1 MKYVKL
7 EHRLH
12 IPFDTIAIEFVN
24 YETNDN
30 DFEQKAKIEL
40 ENNRNEHKKEIY
52 LLTNQACSKK
62 LKCEEIK
69 KEKNKLYNNT
79 SFLKR
84 IFSKEYKNKVKKLN
98 TLYYKNNEE
107 SAKLSNKVRE
117 LEYDFETQ
125 ATTDY
130 YSLKNLLKKSGYSLN
145 STSPMAG
152 TSITIEVW
160 HKNN

>member
-7 EHRLH
+7 AHRLYV
-12 IPFDTIAIEFVN
+12 PFSRIAFEFVK

-30 DFEQKAKIEL
+30 DFEQKAEIEL

-52 LLTNQACSKK
+52 LLTNQACSKT

-69 KEKNKLYNNT
+69 KEKNKLYNKT

-84 IFSKEYKNKVKKLN
+84 IFSKEYKNKVKTLN
-98 TLYYKNNEE
+98 NLYYKYNEE
-107 SAKLSNKVRE
+107 SAKLSNKVRK

-130 YSLKNLLKKSGYSLN
+130 YSLKKLLKALGYSLSN
-145 STSPMAG
+145 TNRMG
-152 TSITIEVW
+152 NTSITTELW
-160 HKNN
+160 HKN

>member
-12 IPFDTIAIEFVN
+12 IPFSTVAIEFIN
-24 YETNDN
+24 YDTNDN
-30 DFEQKAKIEL
+30 EFKEKAEIEL
-40 ENNRNEHKKEIY
+40 KNNHNKHKKEIY
-52 LLTNQACSKK
+52 LLTNQACSNE

-79 SFLKR
+79 SLFKR
-84 IFSKEYKNKVKKLN
+84 IFSKEYKNKIKKLN
-98 TLYYKNNEE
+98 TLYYKFNEE

-125 ATTDY
+125 AVTDY
-130 YSLKNLLKKSGYSLN
+130 YSLKKLLKESNYSLN
-145 STSPMAG
+145 NTNRMG
-152 TSITIEVW
+152 ETSITIEVW
-160 HKNN
+160 HKN